1 MKKILYSVM
10 AMAAL
15 TFSFTSLTSCEDVP
29 APYEIPGENGG
40 EPDEPGTPGEEK
52 TVIFNETF
60 GTADASS
67 KPTIDS
73 YTGWA
78 KTGVGAS
85 DVTYSGE
92 KTSVRS
98 SGLKN
103 TGAYDNASGPN
114 VIFFGVAPSTFTIN
128 NIVLSA
134 DQTKLK
140 LNFGASS
147 SVKGD
152 DGVYNNTFDVSKFTV
167 SVSADGTK
175 WTNIVYEKNNGDE
188 AHPYWIYATANFTL
202 KKATTKLYIKFTS
215 NVSSAIRLD
224 DVTLTTGDG
233 GQEIDLDNG
242 AVTPDTPDTP
252 DTPGDENATI
262 FKETCG
268 TADVS
273 STKPYVDKYTGWTK
287 EGTGA
292 SEVTYTGVKA
302 SVRSTGLKNTGAYDN
317 ASGPNVVFF
326 GTAPSSFVINNIA
339 LTSAQTKLKLCFGA
353 SSSVKGD
360 NGYDNSFDAS
370 KFIVSVSTDGTNW
383 TDLTYDKN
391 NGDATNPYWI
401 YATANFTLKK
411 AVSKLYI
418 KFTANISSAIRLDD
432 IVLTTGKGGKEIEL

>member
-29 APYEIPGENGG
+29 APYEIPGDDQNKPDN
-40 EPDEPGTPGEEK
+40 PDEEK
-52 TVIFNETF
+52 AVIFNETF
-60 GTADASS
+60 GNADASS

-73 YTGWA
+73 YTGWV
-78 KTGVGAS
+78 KTGTGAT
-85 DVTYSGE
+85 DVTYSGD

-98 SGLKN
+98 SGIKN

-114 VIFFGVAPSTFTIN
+114 VIFFGAAPSTFTIN
-128 NIVLSA
+128 NIALDEA
-134 DQTKLK
+134 QTKLK

-152 DGVYNNTFDVSKFTV
+152 DGVYNNTFDASKFIV

-175 WTNIVYEKNNGDE
+175 WTDITYEKNNGDE
-188 AHPYWIYATANFTL
+188 AHPYWIYATANVTL

-224 DVTLTTGDG
+224 DVTLTTGEG

-242 AVTPDTPDTP
+242 TATPTTPDTP
-252 DTPGDENATI
+252 DTPGDETTAI

-268 TADVS
+268 NADVS

-292 SEVTYTGVKA
+292 SEVTYTGVKT
-302 SVRSTGLKNTGAYDN
+302 SVRSTGLANSGAYDN
-317 ASGPNVVFF
+317 ASGPNVIFF
-326 GTAPSSFVINNIA
+326 GTAPSTFAINDIA
-339 LTSAQTKLKLCFGA
+339 LTSAQTKLKLNFGA
-353 SSSVKGD
+353 SCSVKGD
-360 NGYDNSFDAS
+360 NGYNNSFDAS

-383 TDLTYDKN
+383 TNLTYDKN
-391 NGDATNPYWI
+391 DGDATKPYWI

-432 IVLTTGKGGKEIEL
+432 IVLTTGKGGQEIDL